1 MNYIKFFSKLSFSCH
16 LFVISA
22 TLVACSNANIS
33 LLTIF
38 HQIKAKQSNKDMNNS
53 NNNTPFFRF
62 NIGNYIKDDL
72 LLDEPSEESR
82 RIKNTDNKLILH
94 YKQKKPTIW
103 CITISSTKS
112 YIAILQ
118 RNKLTCYTNSC
129 ELISSQLLQS
139 LPKSNQRHFYDR
151 VLTWSHN
158 DYILLLSPEDSLI
171 EIFSKECLLISR
183 VELSTQF
190 DMKASEPC
198 IHIFPYQSNHTMSD
212 HLTVHLLFINGVI
225 KTCSLKLSSPSSSSA
240 IIMTVASTTNIQ
252 TTPSTGA
259 SAPIKS
265 PSTVIEAAHYSTSTN
280 RLIVS
285 SYDTSDLT
293 YAYSTASITLLT
305 YSLTTNQWTPNQTVP
320 TPRGPL
326 VLYSALTSP
335 PSSSSSVWTKSLNM
349 LSSFTANKA
358 VGPTKL
364 IQSIVHIAVSSD
376 LK

>member
-1 MNYIKFFSKLSFSCH
+1 
-16 LFVISA
+16 
-22 TLVACSNANIS
+22 
-33 LLTIF
+33 
-38 HQIKAKQSNKDMNNS
+38 MNNS
-53 NNNTPFFRF
+53 NNNIPYFRF
-62 NIGNYIKDDL
+62 NIGNYVKDDL
-72 LLDEPSEESR
+72 LLDESLEES
-82 RIKNTDNKLILH
+82 KHLKSTDNKLILH
-94 YKQKKPTIW
+94 YKQKQPTIW
-103 CITISSTKS
+103 CISVSSTKS

-118 RNKLTCYTNSC
+118 RNKLACYTNLC

-139 LPKSNQRHFYDR
+139 LPKSNPRHFYDR
-151 VLTWSHN
+151 VLTWSYN

-190 DMKASEPC
+190 DMKALKAC
-198 IHIFPYQSNHTMSD
+198 IHISPYQSNHTMSD
-212 HLTVHLLFINGVI
+212 HITVHLLFLTGII

-240 IIMTVASTTNIQ
+240 VVMTVISTTHIQ
-252 TTPSTGA
+252 TTPSAGA
-259 SAPIKS
+259 TV
-265 PSTVIEAAHYSTSTN
+265 STKPASVTIESAHYSTSTN
-280 RLIVS
+280 RLVVS

-305 YSLTTNQWTPNQTVP
+305 YSPTTNQWTPHQTVP

-335 PSSSSSVWTKSLNM
+335 PLSSSSSVWTNM

>member
-1 MNYIKFFSKLSFSCH
+1 
-16 LFVISA
+16 
-22 TLVACSNANIS
+22 
-33 LLTIF
+33 
-38 HQIKAKQSNKDMNNS
+38 MNNS

-62 NIGNYIKDDL
+62 NIGNYIKDYL
-72 LLDEPSEESR
+72 LLDESSEESKH
-82 RIKNTDNKLILH
+82 IKNTRNKLILH
-94 YKQKKPTIW
+94 YIQKKPTIW
-103 CITISSTKS
+103 CITISSTKN

-139 LPKSNQRHFYDR
+139 LPKSNQRHFNDR
-151 VLTWSHN
+151 VLTWSFN
-158 DYILLLSPEDSLI
+158 DYLLLLSPEDSSI

-183 VELSTQF
+183 VELSAQF
-190 DMKASEPC
+190 DMKALKSC
-198 IHIFPYQSNHTMSD
+198 IHIFPCQSNHTMSD
-212 HLTVHLLFINGVI
+212 HITVHLLFINGVI

-240 IIMTVASTTNIQ
+240 IVMTVISTTHIQ
-252 TTPSTGA
+252 TTPSAGA
-259 SAPIKS
+259 TV
-265 PSTVIEAAHYSTSTN
+265 STKPASVIIESAHYSTSTS

-285 SYDTSDLT
+285 LYDTSDLT

-305 YSLTTNQWTPNQTVP
+305 YSPNTNQWTPHQTVP

-335 PSSSSSVWTKSLNM
+335 PSSSSSVWTKSLNV

-364 IQSIVHIAVSSD
+364 IQSIVHITASSD
-376 LK
+376 LQ